1 VERLNTTPELMTR
14 TLWEWLDG
22 IEGPNKEA
30 IARFIAH
37 GDHRQRLEKSPG
49 SRSAHHAWEGGWME
63 HERQTMMI
71 AAYIYDLF
79 MLTERMD
86 ELPENEQFTLSD
98 AQVVMFLHDI
108 EKPFVYGFD
117 DEGHVLIENPMTK
130 QERKLFRKGVI
141 EEFGFILSPTMANAL
156 TYVEGERDVDY
167 IPGGRA
173 EQPLAS
179 FCQVTDNLSA
189 RAFYDHG
196 RPQ

>member
-1 VERLNTTPELMTR
+1 MEHVDTRPELTSP
-14 TLWEWLDG
+14 TLWEWLDT
-22 IEGPNKEA
+22 IEGQNKEA
-30 IARFIAH
+30 ISRFIEH
-37 GDHRQRLEKSPG
+37 GDHRQRLERSPG

-71 AAYIYDLF
+71 AAYMYDFF
-79 MLTERMD
+79 MLTGRMD
-86 ELPENEQFTLSD
+86 ELPESERFTLSD
-98 AQVVMFLHDI
+98 AQIVMFLHDI

-117 DEGHVLIENPMTK
+117 DAGRVIIENPMSK
-130 QERKLFRKGVI
+130 QERKSFRKGVI
-141 EEFGFILSPTMANAL
+141 EEYGFILSPTMANAL